1 MTFHDRL
8 LELESELLA
17 QEEAARGIDQSIAEC
32 AILLDGVE
40 REIGMRLGDNATN
53 DWRGW
58 LSFRRKDALLIGR
71 GRAFAEGNFFKSFR
85 AGLDCATGLDSIT
98 EYRRG
103 FDVTPPQDLDH
114 LLLNF
119 GQGESIKVFLWYGEN
134 IAPYRL
140 IYQADVMSDP
150 TDQLHEAIVEAC
162 VWILKR
168 PKSQTLLDFL
178 KEFEKRPQ

>member
-17 QEEAARGIDQSIAEC
+17 KEEAARGIDQLTAEC
-32 AILLDGVE
+32 AILIDGVE
-40 REIGMRLGDNATN
+40 REIGMRLGDNATS

-58 LSFRRKDALLIGR
+58 LSFRRKDALVICR
-71 GRAFAEGNFFKSFR
+71 GRAFADGNFFKSSR
-85 AGLDCATGLDSIT
+85 AGLDCAAGLDSIT

-103 FDVTPPQDLDH
+103 FDVTPPQELDN

-119 GQGESIKVFLWYGEN
+119 GQGETTKVFLWYGEN

-162 VWILKR
+162 VWIVKR
-168 PKSQTLLDFL
+168 PKGTTLLEFL
-178 KEFEKRPQ
+178 KEFEERPQ

>member
-17 QEEAARGIDQSIAEC
+17 KEEAARGIGQLTPEC

-40 REIGMRLGDNATN
+40 REIGMRLGDSAAS

-58 LSFRRKDALLIGR
+58 LTFRRKDALVVCR
-71 GRAFAEGNFFKSFR
+71 GRAFAEGSFFKSYR
-85 AGLDCATGLDSIT
+85 AGLDTASGLDSIT

-103 FDVTPPQDLDH
+103 FDVTPAQDLDH

-119 GQGESIKVFLWYGEN
+119 GQAETTKVFIWYGEN

-140 IYQADVMSDP
+140 IYQADVMTEP
-150 TDQLHEAIVEAC
+150 TEQLHEAIVEAC
-162 VWILKR
+162 HWIVKR
-168 PKSQTLLDFL
+168 PKSQTLLEFL
-178 KEFEKRPQ
+178 KELEKRPQ